1 MSDAHFILQSDSA
14 DHSYSQLCDSQWVAV
29 DVYLCFH
36 WSPANS
42 GQACFSCTLH
52 CEISSHIHVNKLS
65 KINEWRDECYT

>member
-1 MSDAHFILQSDSA
+1 MSDAHFILQSDSS

-52 CEISSHIHVNKLS
+52 CEISSHIMFIILKSDSIIVEKLS
-65 KINEWRDECYT
+65 V